1 MVGAPPGV
9 PTEVAA
15 CQYRLKE
22 INGPALVFVS
32 TTVIDWA
39 AILTG
44 ETALVV
50 IRQFAET
57 SERFKVSVIGYVLMP
72 SHLHALLGL
81 RDITKLSKFM
91 QSFKGLSSRAAK
103 GTIFKSGS
111 NHQFEGDG
119 FKLWKRRFDDVIIE
133 SEKQFRIKLDY
144 IHTNPVRAGL
154 VESPTDWVYSS
165 AKDWLT
171 EKRGLVKID
180 KEFLWHD

>member
-1 MVGAPPGV
+1 MPVN
-9 PTEVAA
+9 
-15 CQYRLKE
+15 RLKE
-22 INGPALVFVS
+22 IRGPALVFVS

-39 AILTG
+39 PILTG
-44 ETALVV
+44 ETASVV

-57 SERFKVSVIGYVLMP
+57 TERFKVSIIGYVLMP
-72 SHLHALLGL
+72 SHLHALLGF
-81 RDITKLSKFM
+81 REIKQLSKFM
-91 QSFKGLSSRAAK
+91 QSFKGLSSRAVK

-111 NHQFEGDG
+111 IQQFEGDG

-133 SEKQFRIKLDY
+133 SEKQFRTKLDY

-171 EKRGLVKID
+171 VEMGPVRID
-180 KEFLWHD
+180 KVFSWHD